1 MLQLDP
7 PARDSKRSGFF
18 TDWTRHL
25 TNSSITAD
33 QLGGFVIHTAATR
46 PPSATGLVSGGRLC
60 CGNGTLGGGA
70 SVEVG
75 GQNQSVGTDTWWLV
89 GRLHRQSALH
99 HWVTPGE
106 PTARRWATLVQRPV
120 SVLLRSC
127 RVLDMQSQH
136 TALSERRNVPSSV
149 PRSSSDALFFFPC
162 NVGDGV
168 TLSRS
173 VA

>member
-1 MLQLDP
+1 MSNKCHCSQATFFSSGNNSRHCVLQLDP
-7 PARDSKRSGFF
+7 PARDSNRSGFF

-46 PPSATGLVSGGRLC
+46 PPSATVLVSGGRLC

-99 HWVTPGE
+99 HWVMPGE
-106 PTARRWATLVQRPV
+106 PTARLCAAPQLPR
-120 SVLLRSC
+120 
-127 RVLDMQSQH
+127 
-136 TALSERRNVPSSV
+136 
-149 PRSSSDALFFFPC
+149 PRSADPAHCAVRAEECAFVSASQL
-162 NVGDGV
+162 
-168 TLSRS
+168 
-173 VA
+173 